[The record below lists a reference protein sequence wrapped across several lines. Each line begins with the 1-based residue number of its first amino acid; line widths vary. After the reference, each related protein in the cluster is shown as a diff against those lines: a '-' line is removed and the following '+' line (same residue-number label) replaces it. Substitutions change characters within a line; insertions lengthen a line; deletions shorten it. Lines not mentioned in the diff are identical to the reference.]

1 MKKKL
6 IESYIGSV
14 VTLTIV
20 VVITHLLV
28 HHDVTLKLV
37 LIDILLVLTGA
48 GIMTLIDYSIL
59 KKKNNKEMN

>member
-6 IESYIGSV
+6 IESFIGSV
-14 VTLTIV
+14 VILTIV

-37 LIDILLVLTGA
+37 LIDILLVLIGA
-48 GIMTLIDYSIL
+48 GIMTLIDYSLL

>member
-6 IESYIGSV
+6 IESFIGSV

-48 GIMTLIDYSIL
+48 GIMTLIDYSLL
-59 KKKNNKEMN
+59 KKKNDKEMN

>member
-6 IESYIGSV
+6 IESFIGSV

-37 LIDILLVLTGA
+37 LIDILLVFTGA
-48 GIMTLIDYSIL
+48 GIMTLIDYSLL

>member
-6 IESYIGSV
+6 IESFIGSV
-14 VTLTIV
+14 VILTIV
-20 VVITHLLV
+20 VVITYLLV

-37 LIDILLVLTGA
+37 LIDILLVLIGA
-48 GIMTLIDYSIL
+48 GIMTLIDYSLL

>member
-6 IESYIGSV
+6 IESFIGSV

-48 GIMTLIDYSIL
+48 GIMTLIDYSLL

>member
-6 IESYIGSV
+6 IESFIGSV

-37 LIDILLVLTGA
+37 LIDILLVLIGA
-48 GIMTLIDYSIL
+48 GIMTLIDYSLL